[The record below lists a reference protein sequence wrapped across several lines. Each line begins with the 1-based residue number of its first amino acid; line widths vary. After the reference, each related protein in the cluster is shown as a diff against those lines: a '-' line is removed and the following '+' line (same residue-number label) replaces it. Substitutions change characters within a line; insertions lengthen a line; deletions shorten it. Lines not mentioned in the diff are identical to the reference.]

1 MLVTNRF
8 PINDI
13 DKYIYNKCED
23 NTCVYIC
30 LYVDDM
36 MIFRTNL
43 KVICETKK
51 VLWSKFDMK
60 DLGKVEVIL
69 RIKIIKI
76 SNELKL
82 SQEYYVEKIL
92 RKFEH
97 FDYKP
102 LLTPYDP
109 IS

>member
-13 DKYIYNKCED
+13 DKYIYNKFED

-51 VLWSKFDMK
+51 VL
-60 DLGKVEVIL
+60 
-69 RIKIIKI
+69 
-76 SNELKL
+76 
-82 SQEYYVEKIL
+82 
-92 RKFEH
+92 
-97 FDYKP
+97 
-102 LLTPYDP
+102 
-109 IS
+109 

>member
-1 MLVTNRF
+1 MTL
-8 PINDI
+8 INIFTTDLRI
-13 DKYIYNKCED
+13 
-23 NTCVYIC
+23 TCVYIC

-36 MIFRTNL
+36 MIFGSSL

-51 VLWSKFDMK
+51 VLCSRFDMK
-60 DLGKVEVIL
+60 DLRKIEVIL
-69 RIKIIKI
+69 RIKLIKI
-76 SNELKL
+76 PNELKL